1 MKPPIVSALAT
12 VMLIGSL
19 QGAAAGLL
27 ISGGTG
33 GQSATSEAS
42 SPFPLNLTGSVG
54 GSLYAQDSGV
64 YSFTYMGLG
73 NPGFINTFS
82 VSGCGSTFTGYATPI
97 GTSFSCTFAANTLIP
112 FVFDAN
118 TTGAAKTVG
127 NGQAYSNGLGYLVA
141 MTNSTNT
148 GVSAFIGLSDGGSST
163 DHDYQDL
170 VVQVNE
176 IPEPGALLL
185 LAAGLLGLGLARGR
199 GLVGG

>member
-1 MKPPIVSALAT
+1 MKSPIVSALAA

-33 GQSATSEAS
+33 GQSATAEAT
-42 SPFPLNLTGSVG
+42 SPFPLNLVGSVG
-54 GSLYAQDSGV
+54 GSLYAQDAGL

-73 NPGFINTFS
+73 NPTFTNTFS
-82 VSGCGSTFTGYATPI
+82 VSGCGSTFIGYSTAI
-97 GTSFSCTFAANTLIP
+97 GTTFSCTFAANTLIP
-112 FVFDAN
+112 FTFGAN
-118 TTGAAKTVG
+118 TTGTPQTVSD
-127 NGQAYSNGLGYLVA
+127 GQAYNNGLGYLVA
-141 MTNSTNT
+141 MTNSTST
-148 GVSAFIGLSDGGSST
+148 GASAFIGLSDGGSAT